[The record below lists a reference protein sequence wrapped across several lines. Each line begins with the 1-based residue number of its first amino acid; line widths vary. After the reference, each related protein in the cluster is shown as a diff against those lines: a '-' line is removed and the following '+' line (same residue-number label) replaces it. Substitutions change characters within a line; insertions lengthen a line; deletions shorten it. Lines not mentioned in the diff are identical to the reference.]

1 LRVLETALLS
11 QTPCDPL
18 CIFAILECDGLVG
31 ETKKESGSIGNFYK
45 KFLEAGASKLEE
57 SDLYER
63 PNIQFS
69 FYDVV
74 NKQECGKQA
83 RISRRR
89 ETRRNILDRQ
99 P

>member
-1 LRVLETALLS
+1 M
-11 QTPCDPL
+11 
-18 CIFAILECDGLVG
+18 G
-31 ETKKESGSIGNFYK
+31 ETKEEYCSIGNFYK

-74 NKQECGKQA
+74 NKQEYPDIGKIDA
-83 RISRRR
+83 IFLTDSRK
-89 ETRRNILDRQ
+89 
-99 P
+99 